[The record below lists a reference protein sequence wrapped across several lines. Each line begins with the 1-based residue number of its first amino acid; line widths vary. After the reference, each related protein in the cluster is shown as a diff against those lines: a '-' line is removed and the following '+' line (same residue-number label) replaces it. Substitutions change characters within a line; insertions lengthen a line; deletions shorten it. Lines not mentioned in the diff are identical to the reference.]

1 MSRNLLGGARVCAR
15 PGCGASLAEMRTD
28 AVWCSDACRVAT
40 HRARKA
46 EQSRNGKRYVC
57 PNCAATLRT
66 AKALV
71 RHLLEEAGE
80 TGVTTNGFLRAGC
93 GSRFG
98 ARIHELRHDEGLRI
112 DERYLRPGASLYR
125 LISDG
130 ALREAA

>member
-1 MSRNLLGGARVCAR
+1 MNSKKYC
-15 PGCGASLAEMRTD
+15 
-28 AVWCSDACRVAT
+28 
-40 HRARKA
+40 
-46 EQSRNGKRYVC
+46 C
-57 PNCAATLRT
+57 PNCAVTLRT

-112 DERYLRPGASLYR
+112 EESYLRSGASLYR
-125 LISDG
+125 LVEDKVE
-130 ALREAA
+130 RRPAA